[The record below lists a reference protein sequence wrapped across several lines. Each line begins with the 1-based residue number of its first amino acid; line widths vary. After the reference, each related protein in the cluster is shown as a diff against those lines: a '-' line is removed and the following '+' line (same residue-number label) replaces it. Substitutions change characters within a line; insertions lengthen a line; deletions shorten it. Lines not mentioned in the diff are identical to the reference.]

1 MTDHYRGN
9 AAAAAEAKG
18 CVIVVPAPNE
28 LFIDIDDAASLAM
41 FYDNVWKL
49 ADLVKGFRRAP
60 SPSGKIGREHITVTL
75 SRDVRDAFERILL
88 QTLLG
93 SDRVHEALSWCCATR
108 GIDNPTV
115 FFERKPL
122 ATAEAAE

>member
-9 AAAAAEAKG
+9 AASAAASKG
-18 CVIVVPAPNE
+18 CIIVLPAKNE
-28 LFIDIDDAASLAM
+28 LFIDIDDGASLAL

-49 ADLVKGFRRAP
+49 GDLVSGFRRAP

-93 SDRVHEALSWCCATR
+93 SDRVHEALSWWSASH

-115 FFERKPL
+115 FFERPPV
-122 ATAEAAE
+122 ACEIA